1 MQAPKVYVSWGELID
16 KITILEIK
24 MSEIDRAAA
33 LANIGRELAALRAE
47 TARLPANDSALDAM
61 KNRLAE
67 VNKALWDVED
77 ALRQKEARAE
87 FDADFIALARSVYKT
102 NDLRARIKRDI
113 NDHLASEFYE
123 EKSYKS

>member
-1 MQAPKVYVSWGELID
+1 
-16 KITILEIK
+16 
-24 MSEIDRAAA
+24 
-33 LANIGRELAALRAE
+33 
-47 TARLPANDSALDAM
+47 M